1 MPIMDR
7 RDAILNRVRA
17 TVAGMAVLA
26 DAPPPPSATRG
37 LTNLG
42 LIEMFGKRAI
52 AAGASVERVADT
64 ARVPHAVAD
73 HLTALGMA
81 QQARVAGDPWLRSI
95 PWNRRP
101 RLSLSFGRARTGDQV
116 GVGAALAGVAE
127 TGTLVIPSGSDQ
139 AAGLLFLPPIQ
150 IVILPL
156 HHIVGTLDD
165 AWRGMAIRQQ
175 ARGLG
180 MPSSVCLATGA
191 GAGRLHVI
199 LVGEPDAAHP

>member
-1 MPIMDR
+1 MDSR
-7 RDAILNRVRA
+7 KQILTRVCTA
-17 TVAGMAVLA
+17 VAGMGPVA
-26 DAPPPPSATRG
+26 DSRPLVSMAGG

-42 LIEMFGKRAI
+42 LIEQFGKRAI

-73 HLTALGMA
+73 HLKALGMPA
-81 QQARVAGDPWLRSI
+81 TVRVAGSPWLRAI
-95 PWNRRP
+95 PWDRRP
-101 RLSLSFGRARTGDQV
+101 RLTLSFGVARTGDQV
-116 GVGAALAGVAE
+116 GVSAALAGVAE

-139 AAGLLFLPPIQ
+139 AAGLLLLPPLQ

-165 AWRGMAIRQQ
+165 AWHGMAIRQQ

-180 MPSSVCLATGA
+180 MPSRVCLATGA
-191 GAGRLHVI
+191 GDGQLHVI
-199 LVGEPDAAHP
+199 LVGEPDAALP

>member
-1 MPIMDR
+1 MDR
-7 RDAILNRVRA
+7 REMILSRVHAGTTRA
-17 TVAGMAVLA
+17 LPA
-26 DAPPPPSATRG
+26 DDVPCPQSVTRG

-42 LIEMFGKRAI
+42 LIELFAKRA
-52 AAGASVERVADT
+52 AANGASIERVADT

-73 HLTALGMA
+73 HLTAQGMPPV
-81 QQARVAGDPWLRSI
+81 ARVAGSPWLRTI
-95 PWNRRP
+95 PWDRRP

-165 AWRGMAIRQQ
+165 AWHGMAIRQQ

-180 MPSSVCLATGA
+180 MPSCVCLATGA
-191 GAGRLHVI
+191 GEGRLHVI
-199 LVGEPDAAHP
+199 LVGEPDAVHL

>member
-1 MPIMDR
+1 MDR
-7 RDAILNRVRA
+7 RGAILDKVRA
-17 TVAGMAVLA
+17 AMAGMGAVA
-26 DAPPPPSATRG
+26 DIPPPASATTG
-37 LTNLG
+37 LTSLG
-42 LIEMFGKRAI
+42 LIEMFGKRAV

-73 HLTALGMA
+73 HLTVLGLPPA
-81 QQARVAGDPWLRSI
+81 VRVAGDPWLRAI
-95 PWNRRP
+95 PWDRRP
-101 RLSLSFGRARTGDQV
+101 RLSLSFGRARAGDQV

-139 AAGLLFLPPIQ
+139 AAGLLFLPPVQ

-165 AWRGMAIRQQ
+165 AWHGMAIRQQ

-180 MPSSVCLATGA
+180 MPSCVCLATGA
-191 GAGRLHVI
+191 GAGRLHII